1 MSTRQGSK
9 SKLSYY
15 LVVAAIIGTI
25 IVAGLYFLATSPQLC
40 QNGVSCQSTT
50 TSTTTSTTSS
60 TVTST
65 STSSTTTVTSTVTS
79 VTTLTLTS
87 VTTVVVTTT
96 VSTPTAPSLPTT
108 STSTTTTIASSTTSS
123 TTTTATSPC
132 PAGSYYNGR
141 SCFNSAYQLGPVS
154 VTQDQLVVLVVAV
167 GVIIILAYVLSQSGK
182 PRRRGER

>member
-40 QNGVSCQSTT
+40 QNGVSCQSA

-65 STSSTTTVTSTVTS
+65 YTSSTTTVTSTVTS

-123 TTTTATSPC
+123 TTTTTATSPC

-154 VTQDQLVVLVVAV
+154 VTQDQLVVLIAAI
-167 GVIIILAYVLSQSGK
+167 GVIIILAYVLSQTGK
-182 PRRRGER
+182 PRGRR

>member
-9 SKLSYY
+9 SKLAYY

-40 QNGVSCQSTT
+40 QNGVSCQSA

-154 VTQDQLVVLVVAV
+154 VTQDQLVVLVAAI
-167 GVIIILAYVLSQSGK
+167 GVIIILAYVLSQTGK
-182 PRRRGER
+182 PRGRR